1 MQYGNVVLCAW
12 VEGVGL
18 ICALLVAERKLKSAE
33 DLGSRYLTAVPLNRL
48 INCVARLKKL
58 TKLTWPLLPSPHI
71 HSEVEGEL
79 CIAEIY
85 IAVPFLKKW

>member
-1 MQYGNVVLCAW
+1 MQYGDVVLCAW

-48 INCVARLKKL
+48 VNCVARFKEADKTYLA
-58 TKLTWPLLPSPHI
+58 T
-71 HSEVEGEL
+71 
-79 CIAEIY
+79 A
-85 IAVPFLKKW
+85 AVTLYS